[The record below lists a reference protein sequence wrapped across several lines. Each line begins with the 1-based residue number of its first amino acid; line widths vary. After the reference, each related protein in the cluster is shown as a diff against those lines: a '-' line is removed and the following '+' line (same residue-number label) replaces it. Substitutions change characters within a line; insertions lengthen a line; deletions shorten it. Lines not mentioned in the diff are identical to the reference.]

1 MVVCVCGRGIF
12 YSAINVQN
20 QCYCKIPW
28 SAIHQ
33 NYLSWIMY
41 ASSILYDCFV
51 HYICDVYKNAHFA
64 LLKNIYIILFCGTAS
79 AMILVLWNR
88 DVGLWWPQ
96 IPDSFKSN
104 ILDKWNSN
112 IGRPIL
118 IRRPSIRYKINHIV
132 SSVVANSKKNHF
144 NAFSVLT
151 SLANL
156 VY

>member
-1 MVVCVCGRGIF
+1 MVVCVWKGNILFCHKCTE
-12 YSAINVQN
+12 SVLLQN
-20 QCYCKIPW
+20 SMKCN
-28 SAIHQ
+28 SSE
-33 NYLSWIMY
+33 LFIMNHVY

-64 LLKNIYIILFCGTAS
+64 SHKNIYIILFCGTAS

-96 IPDSFKSN
+96 IPDSSKSN
-104 ILDKWNSN
+104 ILEKWNSN

-132 SSVVANSKKNHF
+132 SSVVANSKKKSF
-144 NAFSVLT
+144 
-151 SLANL
+151 
-156 VY
+156 